1 MDRFLIY
8 GGTPLKGTVTTA
20 RAKNAVL
27 PLLAACLLTEDTCTI
42 KDIPLLEDV
51 NTMLKLLRTIGARVE
66 QDGRTVRITARGK
79 LNREAPYDIVRRMR
93 ASYYVLGPL
102 LARFGNCRVSLPGGC
117 AIGPRPVDLHIKGIT
132 ALGARVKIDGGYIH
146 ARAKSLRGAR
156 VMLEGY
162 KGPSVGAT
170 INTMMAATLARGET
184 VIEGAACE
192 PEVVDT
198 ARFLTAMGAQIH
210 GAGTPEIHIFGAK
223 ELGGARHLPIPD
235 RIEAGTFAV
244 AAAITRGAVEITNCC
259 PEHLTA
265 VITRLRELGAE
276 VETGADRLFV
286 RMRSRPRP
294 VNIATAPYPGFPT
307 DLQAQFTA
315 LATIAR
321 GTSTITENIFESRFL
336 HALELNRM
344 GASIDITGNMAVIHG
359 VERLTG
365 AQVMA
370 SDLRAS
376 AALVLAG
383 LAARG
388 QTEILRIYHLDRGY
402 EQMEKKIARLGGKIK
417 RIRDS

>member
-1 MDRFLIY
+1 MDRFLIR

-27 PLLAACLLTEDTCTI
+27 PLLAACLLTEDTCI
-42 KDIPLLEDV
+42 IEDVPLLEDV
-51 NTMLKLLRTIGARVE
+51 STMLKLLKTIGARVE
-66 QDGRTVRITARGK
+66 QNNRTVKITARGK

-132 ALGARVKIDGGYIH
+132 ALGARVTVARGYIH
-146 ARAKSLRGAR
+146 ARAKSLHGGT

-198 ARFLTAMGAQIH
+198 ARFLSAMGASIK
-210 GAGTPEIHIFGAK
+210 GAGTPEIHISGGK
-223 ELGGARHLPIPD
+223 ELAGARHLPIPD

-244 AAAITRGAVEITNCC
+244 AAAITRGEVEITNCC

-265 VITRLRELGAE
+265 VITKLRELGAE
-276 VETGADRLFV
+276 VETSADRLCV
-286 RMRSRPRP
+286 RTNSRPGP
-294 VNIATAPYPGFPT
+294 INISTAPYPGFPT

-315 LATIAR
+315 LLALAR
-321 GTSTITENIFESRFL
+321 GTSTVTENIFESRFL

-344 GASIDITGNMAVIHG
+344 GASIDINGNMAIIHG

-402 EQMEKKIARLGGKIK
+402 EQLEKKVNQLGGKIK
-417 RIRDS
+417 RIHVS